1 MTKTCDAAL
10 GAKCFSILIREVGP
24 VDAERFIAYVNRE
37 RMDYTEWQQNLFA
50 GQTIDEIAAL
60 SRVAGARMRTTCSKE
75 RKPGAVSRPVA
86 SARRDMV

>member
-10 GAKCFSILIREVGP
+10 GAKCFNILIREVGP

-60 SRVAGARMRTTCSKE
+60 SRIAGARMRATCSKE
-75 RKPGAVSRPVA
+75 REPGAVG
-86 SARRDMV
+86 DL